1 MKFTSSFLDTIKS
14 RILVSE
20 IVGKKVKL
28 RRRGRE
34 FIGLSPFKQEKTPS
48 FTVNDDKGFYHCFSS
63 GFHGDIFTFLMET
76 EGFSFPEAVRIL
88 ANQAG
93 VKIPE
98 VFEVNEKQSGD
109 LENLRKIL
117 NVAFNWFQDQLRDP
131 NASHAKKYLLERG
144 ITLKTIEYFHI
155 GFAPDQI
162 NALTSYLIS
171 KDFSE
176 DLIIKAGLGVKNES
190 RGKIIDRFRGRIIF
204 PIIDSRDRVIAFGGR
219 TVFGRDPKYL
229 NSPETILFEKRKTLY
244 GLFQARQSIYKS
256 NQIIVVEG
264 YLDVISLHQAGLS
277 NVVSSLGTALTEDH
291 LLQIWKY
298 AAEPIICLDG
308 DSSGRDAMCRVADKA
323 FPLLKPGK
331 SLSFASIPD
340 GDDPDSYIKNKGLN
354 EFKLILERAMS
365 LSEFIWNVESSVQ
378 RLDTPERRAYF
389 ESRLLEKTRLI
400 VDSKVRREYEDF
412 FKKMIW
418 EKFRMFK
425 KQTSGKALPFSST
438 KQDSFVANQKK
449 TDPLLMLQKILL
461 LLMINH
467 PFVLEDQE
475 NAEDQRSVDNLAKL
489 DFSSKKLEKIRR
501 EILSLVGK
509 NDLSMERIMQ
519 HLESRNLK
527 NEIKLISTQE
537 IIVHALFTKPGA
549 KKQEVF
555 LGLKGILNRYHSL
568 TLKQE
573 RKEAGK
579 VFSKTGKAEDA
590 GRLVSLRKQEI
601 ELDSAR

>member
-176 DLIIKAGLGVKNES
+176 DLIIK
-190 RGKIIDRFRGRIIF
+190 
-204 PIIDSRDRVIAFGGR
+204 
-219 TVFGRDPKYL
+219 
-229 NSPETILFEKRKTLY
+229 
-244 GLFQARQSIYKS
+244 
-256 NQIIVVEG
+256 
-264 YLDVISLHQAGLS
+264 
-277 NVVSSLGTALTEDH
+277 
-291 LLQIWKY
+291 
-298 AAEPIICLDG
+298 
-308 DSSGRDAMCRVADKA
+308 
-323 FPLLKPGK
+323 
-331 SLSFASIPD
+331 
-340 GDDPDSYIKNKGLN
+340 
-354 EFKLILERAMS
+354 
-365 LSEFIWNVESSVQ
+365 
-378 RLDTPERRAYF
+378 
-389 ESRLLEKTRLI
+389 
-400 VDSKVRREYEDF
+400 
-412 FKKMIW
+412 
-418 EKFRMFK
+418 
-425 KQTSGKALPFSST
+425 
-438 KQDSFVANQKK
+438 
-449 TDPLLMLQKILL
+449 
-461 LLMINH
+461 
-467 PFVLEDQE
+467 
-475 NAEDQRSVDNLAKL
+475 
-489 DFSSKKLEKIRR
+489 
-501 EILSLVGK
+501 
-509 NDLSMERIMQ
+509 
-519 HLESRNLK
+519 
-527 NEIKLISTQE
+527 
-537 IIVHALFTKPGA
+537 
-549 KKQEVF
+549 
-555 LGLKGILNRYHSL
+555 
-568 TLKQE
+568 
-573 RKEAGK
+573 
-579 VFSKTGKAEDA
+579 
-590 GRLVSLRKQEI
+590 
-601 ELDSAR
+601 